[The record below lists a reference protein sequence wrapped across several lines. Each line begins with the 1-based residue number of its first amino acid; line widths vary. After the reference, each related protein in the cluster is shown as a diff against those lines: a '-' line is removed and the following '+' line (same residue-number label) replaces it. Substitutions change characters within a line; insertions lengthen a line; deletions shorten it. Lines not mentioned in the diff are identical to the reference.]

1 MDPFQP
7 NQGPK
12 PNDSKT
18 LNEWPL
24 MNSATVLQQLVHG
37 TPSERA
43 EAAENLAH
51 QGPDAAYAVSALLA
65 ACEDTESVSTWAVAA
80 LEELGPPPLS
90 AITALGDLA
99 QSDKPL
105 TAYWAVTL
113 LGRAGRQAADCQE
126 ILAILLMGTSELAL
140 REKAAWALGRMKA
153 DSRKAKLALQVAAR
167 SPEKRLSRM
176 GSKALKQI
184 EKK

>member
-1 MDPFQP
+1 
-7 NQGPK
+7 
-12 PNDSKT
+12 
-18 LNEWPL
+18 

-113 LGRAGRQAADCQE
+113 LGRAGRQAA
-126 ILAILLMGTSELAL
+126 
-140 REKAAWALGRMKA
+140 
-153 DSRKAKLALQVAAR
+153 LQTW
-167 SPEKRLSRM
+167 
-176 GSKALKQI
+176 
-184 EKK
+184 